1 MPHIQ
6 GRLLPLQ
13 LLQHARSG
21 ASARSLLHHPHF
33 APHPQFKPIGIRY
46 GFRHTNSL
54 SAASLSNTPTI
65 AMNPAAGHFK
75 TSFEQFG
82 RLLRKSAELS
92 LGIAMITGGGFIV
105 DKLLNKETELLD
117 GEIDFQHTTNH
128 PSQAVEKSNE
138 FVRQYLNDTYSVVG
152 FGLLLTAASTYVFS
166 CNPIFNVLCHRHAVG
181 MSLGTL
187 MASGV
192 LSNATTA
199 IPPEHSRLKYSLFT
213 GFALAK
219 GAFVTSALIVSPALL
234 ARAGIY
240 GAGIIGSTAYIG
252 ATTKSDNYIYMGG
265 PLLAAVVSSALA
277 MNIRTLLPQSMHA
290 LSTIHKRYLFVGML
304 LFQGMVLRDMEKVIH
319 RGHDV
324 MEGREKRDVVNEAVD
339 LYLEFL
345 DIAHRKTLDTA
356 CTHIIRLTLIGI
368 QIGESKHADEVVSLA
383 EEASRLAKGCFEKG
397 HSHDV
402 DILTRAL
409 FGVVCAVDTDD
420 RATSQSGARGST
432 QREREAVLA
441 AMAALAQGGA
451 MRAWTRD
458 IVFAIPFLLRYGQV
472 VHPNKLPKHTA
483 SVPVSDEIKENALQ
497 CLVAT
502 LSSSDD
508 THDHPLHFETPSSN
522 SIHVSYFAS
531 TITAILDTLSSAAAS
546 NKRQSALCL
555 DALLRI
561 VSVCLS
567 AVDAAKIM
575 PGIVSAVALMF
586 QKNGFDKLGASLV
599 SKSLA
604 LLECLVVKIL
614 GAGDW
619 LDRIEEAS
627 PSTLV
632 PTNESEDIRTA
643 DWLTQTLEKLAIVFS
658 HTLTNI
664 KMRIHQSDTV
674 RKNAAQVCCCILSK
688 CRRSLGHH
696 QCHFILLDTFVS
708 FVEDEVPAVQLAC
721 RNVSRE
727 MVESREDV
735 FTESF
740 NRAMG
745 AVNVALK
752 SVNDD
757 TKADCLRIACGYIS
771 CLENK
776 VARLEF
782 SADLNALL
790 DLLLISRGTD
800 AKNSG
805 GEIISFSKSNVKVIE
820 DRDFALLALNDSHVL
835 STDSKYSGGTV
846 KQFEMNQ
853 GEPVV
858 GGVSRILQLLACHG
872 NSVSIFN
879 RFITCFDDVGGGIEQ
894 DALLF
899 LLNEFCR
906 GFNVNGKSAGVHDFA
921 PSKDKD
927 MLRSLIMT
935 YLNSNLLNLS
945 TTRGLKLS
953 ETRGAIKSLN
963 SNIISTCLVLEGLS
977 IASKGLGA
985 DFEPFL
991 MDTLYIV
998 IEKIG
1003 DPNRVVSSTAL
1014 RTLDAF
1020 RESVGSPSNV
1030 ALVVDNVDY
1039 LVNALTKRLRYLAEY
1054 PNTPLML
1061 RALLHV
1067 CGAAALPFLDDAFED
1082 ILMAIDFNQGDG
1094 VLIGTVFGALDS
1106 LVVVLKDA
1114 QKQHR
1119 LVEDASISCEE
1130 NGPAV
1135 KGSKQMRDFIAEFHQ
1150 RKEELKKLDVLFDA
1164 AESVRKY
1171 GAPFESNISDSEIK
1185 TDQQVM
1191 EEENAKEAAESE
1203 NNAPPL
1209 SSAEQMAEKILLK
1222 AQHFLMR
1229 DDPYMQSLLLRLSAN
1244 SSCLLAAKPRTL
1256 NPLVH
1261 ILWPSILT
1269 LLASEHHFVVM
1280 DALNL
1285 IETIASV
1292 SKEFLLKRFV
1302 TDLLPRM
1309 ETVLGAFS
1317 GVPVSVQ
1324 HAAASSQVLRR
1335 KQSKREVSGMRDVHS
1350 VVFKIVAKC
1359 LVSLQQIVRAMP
1371 AMTVQDLS
1379 RVLDMVW
1386 PFLEVRQHDVLKRHA
1401 ANVVEAVSLKDGSDV
1416 WVRSQRGLAVET
1428 PGYVLKP
1435 PASLAGR
1442 LRELR
1447 IPLFMK
1453 DQMKGMGTFVL
1464 PGNF

>member
-1 MPHIQ
+1 M
-6 GRLLPLQ
+6 
-13 LLQHARSG
+13 
-21 ASARSLLHHPHF
+21 
-33 APHPQFKPIGIRY
+33 
-46 GFRHTNSL
+46 
-54 SAASLSNTPTI
+54 
-65 AMNPAAGHFK
+65 
-75 TSFEQFG
+75 
-82 RLLRKSAELS
+82 
-92 LGIAMITGGGFIV
+92 
-105 DKLLNKETELLD
+105 
-117 GEIDFQHTTNH
+117 
-128 PSQAVEKSNE
+128 
-138 FVRQYLNDTYSVVG
+138 
-152 FGLLLTAASTYVFS
+152 FS
-166 CNPIFNVLCHRHAVG
+166 R
-181 MSLGTL
+181 TQD
-187 MASGV
+187 
-192 LSNATTA
+192 TTA
-199 IPPEHSRLKYSLFT
+199 CP
-213 GFALAK
+213 
-219 GAFVTSALIVSPALL
+219 
-234 ARAGIY
+234 
-240 GAGIIGSTAYIG
+240 
-252 ATTKSDNYIYMGG
+252 
-265 PLLAAVVSSALA
+265 
-277 MNIRTLLPQSMHA
+277 
-290 LSTIHKRYLFVGML
+290 
-304 LFQGMVLRDMEKVIH
+304 
-319 RGHDV
+319 
-324 MEGREKRDVVNEAVD
+324 
-339 LYLEFL
+339 
-345 DIAHRKTLDTA
+345 
-356 CTHIIRLTLIGI
+356 HIIRLTLIGI
-368 QIGESKHADEVVSLA
+368 QIGESKRSEEVVSLA
-383 EEASRLAKGCFEKG
+383 AEAGLIAKGCFEKG

-409 FGVVCAVDTDD
+409 FGVVCAVDTGDSD
-420 RATSQSGARGST
+420 GATSQSGARGST

-441 AMAALAQGGA
+441 AMATLAQGGA
-451 MRAWTRD
+451 MRTWTRD
-458 IVFAIPFLLRYGQV
+458 IVFALPFLLRYGQV
-472 VHPNKLPKHTA
+472 LHPNKLPKHTA
-483 SVPVSDEIKENALQ
+483 SAPVSDEIKENALQ

-502 LSSSDD
+502 LSPNG
-508 THDHPLHFETPSSN
+508 THEHPLHFETPSSN
-522 SIHVSYFAS
+522 PIHVSYFAS
-531 TITAILDTLSSAAAS
+531 TITAILDTLSPAAIS
-546 NKRQSALCL
+546 NKRLSALCL
-555 DALLRI
+555 DALLCI

-586 QKNGFDKLGASLV
+586 QKSGFDKLGASV
-599 SKSLA
+599 ISKSLV
-604 LLECLVVKIL
+604 LLECVVVKVL
-614 GAGDW
+614 GDGDW

-627 PSTLV
+627 TSIVVPSK
-632 PTNESEDIRTA
+632 ECDDIRTA

-664 KMRIHQSDTV
+664 KMRKHQSDTV
-674 RKNAAQVCCCILSK
+674 RKNAAQVCCCILKK
-688 CRRSLGHH
+688 CRRSLAHH
-696 QCHFILLDTFVS
+696 QCHFILLDTFVA
-708 FVEDEVPAVQLAC
+708 FAEDEAPSVQFVCKDA
-721 RNVSRE
+721 SRE
-727 MVESREDV
+727 MVRSREDV

-740 NRAMG
+740 NRAMD
-745 AVNVALK
+745 ALNVALK

-757 TKADCLRIACGYIS
+757 TKAEFLRIACGYIS

-776 VARLEF
+776 VSRLEF
-782 SADLNALL
+782 SADLDALL
-790 DLLLISRGTD
+790 DLLLIHGGRD
-800 AKNSG
+800 AKNSA
-805 GEIISFSKSNVKVIE
+805 GEIISFSKSNLKVIE
-820 DRDFALLALNDSHVL
+820 DRNFASLALNGSHVL
-835 STDSKYSGGTV
+835 SMDTENSVGATR
-846 KQFEMNQ
+846 QFEMNQ

-858 GGVSRILQLLACHG
+858 RGVSRMLQLLARHG

-879 RFITCFDDVGGGIEQ
+879 RFVSCFDDRDVGIEQ
-894 DALLF
+894 DTLLF

-906 GFNVNGKSAGVHDFA
+906 GFAVNGKATDVHEFT
-921 PSKDKD
+921 PSRDKD

-945 TTRGLKLS
+945 TTRGSKLS
-953 ETRGAIKSLN
+953 ETHGAIKSLN

-991 MDTLYIV
+991 MDTLYLV

-1014 RTLDAF
+1014 QTLDAF

-1061 RALLHV
+1061 RALLQV

-1094 VLIGTVFGALDS
+1094 VLIGTVFAALES
-1106 LVVVLKDA
+1106 LVVVLKEA
-1114 QKQHR
+1114 QKESEF
-1119 LVEDASISCEE
+1119 LVEGTSLSSEE
-1130 NGPAV
+1130 RAPAA
-1135 KGSKQMRDFIAEFHQ
+1135 KGSKQMREFIEEFHQ

-1164 AESVRKY
+1164 AESVRKH
-1171 GAPFESNISDSEIK
+1171 GNPFESTASDTDIK
-1185 TDQQVM
+1185 TDQQIM
-1191 EEENAKEAAESE
+1191 EEENAKEAAESQ
-1203 NNAPPL
+1203 NSAAPL
-1209 SSAEQMAEKILLK
+1209 TSAEQMAEKILLK

-1244 SSCLLAAKPRTL
+1244 SSCILAAKPRTL

-1269 LLASEHHFVVM
+1269 LLTSEHHFVVM

-1285 IETIASV
+1285 IETFASV

-1302 TDLLPRM
+1302 TDLLPRV
-1309 ETVLGAFS
+1309 ETVLAAFS

-1324 HAAASSQVLRR
+1324 HARTSSQVLRR

-1359 LVSLQQIVRAMP
+1359 LLSLEQIVRAMP

-1386 PFLEVRQHDVLKRHA
+1386 PFLEVRQHDLLKRHA
-1401 ANVVEAVSLKDGSDV
+1401 TKVVEAVSLKDGNDV
-1416 WVRSQRGLAVET
+1416 WVRCQTVVAVDT